1 MSFLRQ
7 IFLPADNKFYALLDK
22 VTANLKKMSDIF
34 LAATTGNTEIREQS
48 IKHLQELVDT
58 NRIITRKLLTMVSGS
73 LVTPIDRED
82 IHYLASGLNDVT
94 THTLVV
100 AKHIRSRQIDIHSKI
115 NNTVL
120 QNIITIIALLNE
132 CLRNLKFKNSFPE
145 ISIKLQGM
153 KKVVHES
160 DDMIDDATFRVL
172 KKELAV
178 SDLIKQ
184 TDHFDTM
191 QFLLEK
197 YSSLI
202 NTLEGIVLKYG

>member
-1 MSFLRQ
+1 MSFLTQ
-7 IFLPADNKFYALLDK
+7 IFLPSDNKFYSLLDK
-22 VTANLKKMSDIF
+22 VTGNLKKMSDIF
-34 LAATTGNTEIREQS
+34 LNATLGNIELREQN
-48 IKHLQELVDT
+48 IRYLQELVDT
-58 NRIITRKLLTMVSGS
+58 NKIITRKLLAMVSGS

-82 IHYLASGLNDVT
+82 IHYLASGLNDVV

-100 AKHIRSRQIDIHSKI
+100 AKHIRSRQIDIHSKT

-120 QNIITIIALLNE
+120 QNIITVISLLNE
-132 CLRNLKFKNSFPE
+132 CLRDLRFKNSFPE
-145 ISIKLQGM
+145 IAVKLREM
-153 KKVVHES
+153 KKLINES
-160 DDMIDDATFRVL
+160 DDLIDDATFKVL

-202 NTLEGIVLKYG
+202 NTLEGIIIKYG

>member
-1 MSFLRQ
+1 MSFLTQ
-7 IFLPADNKFYALLDK
+7 IFLPSDNKFYSLLDK
-22 VTANLKKMSDIF
+22 VTGNLKKMSDIF
-34 LAATTGNTEIREQS
+34 LNATLGNIELREQN
-48 IKHLQELVDT
+48 IRYLQELVDT
-58 NRIITRKLLTMVSGS
+58 NKIITRKLLAMVSGS

-82 IHYLASGLNDVT
+82 IHYLASGLNDVV

-100 AKHIRSRQIDIHSKI
+100 AKHIRSRQIDIHSKT

-120 QNIITIIALLNE
+120 ENIITVISLLNE
-132 CLRNLKFKNSFPE
+132 CLRDLRFKNSFPE
-145 ISIKLQGM
+145 IAVKLREM
-153 KKVVHES
+153 KKLINES
-160 DDMIDDATFRVL
+160 DDLIDDATFKVL

-202 NTLEGIVLKYG
+202 NTLEGIIIKYG